1 MDFCPYRDV
10 YLSSMTVVNGKT
22 VQLSRFAGSIPV
34 KELGGVLT
42 PGSGDLMAVVARY
55 QGPLLRYAGRML
67 GSANDQREDVVQ
79 ETFIRLHRQV
89 SAHGW
94 DSIQHLTTWLFH
106 VAHNLTVDALRRR
119 VRQDAARKDVESVTS
134 TDPPAAAQEATAE
147 EMDALG
153 EAIRREARQV
163 VLQELSQL
171 DECYRQ
177 VVLLKIVHDMT
188 LREVAEVV
196 GVSLSTVNHRLN
208 EGLGIL
214 ARRLRKAGVV

>member
-1 MDFCPYRDV
+1 
-10 YLSSMTVVNGKT
+10 MTVVNGKT
-22 VQLSRFAGSIPV
+22 VQLSQFAGSISA
-34 KELGGVLT
+34 KELGGVSM

-55 QGPLLRYAGRML
+55 QGPLLRYVGRML
-67 GSANDQREDVVQ
+67 GNANDQREDVVQ

-94 DSIQHLTTWLFH
+94 NSIKHLTTWLFH
-106 VAHNLTVDALRRR
+106 VAHNLTVDALRQR
-119 VRQDAARKDVESVTS
+119 VRQDAARKDTESAAS
-134 TDPPAAAQEATAE
+134 ADPPATEEPTAE

-163 VLQELSQL
+163 VLQELAQL
-171 DECYRQ
+171 DDCYRQ

-208 EGLGIL
+208 EGLSIL